1 MAKNTVKPFPSE
13 AQALLNQWY
22 QAKAELTKWKTAEW
36 EYRQQLV
43 NAVAMPTKLEGVE
56 TFDLNGWKL
65 KVNHK
70 MNYSMT
76 NAQGETEQLGAA
88 LYTID
93 PSLPI
98 QLYKWV
104 PDISVTAYRKAL
116 LPLLATNTH
125 LKELA
130 AAAII
135 LKPGAPEIELIPP
148 EESTNE
154 TS

>member
-1 MAKNTVKPFPSE
+1 MAKSTVKPFPSE
-13 AQALLNQWY
+13 AQALLNEWY
-22 QAKAELTKWKTAEW
+22 KAKEELARWKPVEW
-36 EYRQQLV
+36 ERRSQLIR
-43 NAVAMPTKLEGVE
+43 AIAMPTKLEGVE
-56 TFDLNGWKL
+56 TFDLNAWKL

-88 LYTID
+88 LHTID

-104 PDISVTAYRKAL
+104 PEISLTAYRKTL
-116 LPLLATNTH
+116 LPLLATNAH
-125 LKELA
+125 LKELS

-135 LKPGAPEIELIPP
+135 IKPGAPEIELIPP

-154 TS
+154 TT